1 MMNEK
6 ECARALLIL
15 MVIFVRQVLRFPVEF
30 GSANVLLL
38 SFAVLKTMFVT
49 SSDIVVKAVLSKAIS
64 PTVRILFCCRTM
76 IQREPI
82 DL

>member
-76 IQREPI
+76 IQR
-82 DL
+82 

>member
-1 MMNEK
+1 MMNKK

-76 IQREPI
+76 IQR
-82 DL
+82 